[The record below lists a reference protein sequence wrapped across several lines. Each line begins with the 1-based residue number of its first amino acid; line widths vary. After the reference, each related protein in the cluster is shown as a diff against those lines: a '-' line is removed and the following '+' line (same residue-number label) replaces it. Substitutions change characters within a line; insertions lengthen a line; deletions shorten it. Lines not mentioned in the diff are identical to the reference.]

1 MRWIGCLFCKT
12 YLCICYYWQELE
24 KIACLFFFEFVNFC
38 SRRRKRKETGT
49 LDRRLYW
56 SHDSSLFFFSEIIA
70 RVHLYTGNVTWCR
83 GDILQ
88 IDAQITFRAIGL
100 PGLKRL
106 SVDEIKN
113 EDYVSQ
119 EKVVFDKLKKGE
131 TILYFRSLSFDQC
144 VGIGL
149 LLNYSRTSGLLEL
162 LVWKKKVHP
171 TRPLFE
177 VYYTKS
183 STGKYVNGIKAYIQM
198 VGIRADKLLF
208 VKNQQQL

>member
-1 MRWIGCLFCKT
+1 M
-12 YLCICYYWQELE
+12 
-24 KIACLFFFEFVNFC
+24 
-38 SRRRKRKETGT
+38 
-49 LDRRLYW
+49 
-56 SHDSSLFFFSEIIA
+56 
-70 RVHLYTGNVTWCR
+70 TWCR